1 LINPNAKTN
10 PNTNLIISKARVRKV
25 FKKNKEKLVPQI
37 KMFKQWITLNRGLEG
52 HVAKVNT

>member
-25 FKKNKEKLVPQI
+25 FKKNEEKLVPQI